1 MSNKNFYP
9 KEESVLNGKYEVV
22 DIRATGGGAIVLL
35 CLEKYTQR
43 RVAVKRF
50 DADTLTKDIEEKA
63 IAETKLNIQSEYLTI
78 AEDYFYDNGFLN
90 TVMPFVEGDT
100 LREVLD
106 AQDIVDDI
114 SALHV
119 SLCLTKAAGD
129 LHKKNILSTDIK
141 PENTIIQPN
150 GQAKLIDLACFEHIG
165 PKATVSM
172 GTVPYAPPE
181 LLMHNKLDAR
191 TDIYTIGVVLSE
203 MTVGSQEF
211 EKVVESWDLNIARGI
226 KPDISF
232 MNNIHPDIKNIV
244 SRAIEPVPSKRYNTA
259 YDLFNELLL
268 LYNTLSGATSKK
280 ELRLLCGYGK
290 EVCISQGRTIIGRDM
305 IDSTVLFI
313 SDKHF
318 ELDFD
323 ANNVKI
329 RDIGSTNG
337 TFVNGQKIGRD
348 WVDVSNNDIIQI
360 TNLQLELRVS
370 G

>member
-1 MSNKNFYP
+1 
-9 KEESVLNGKYEVV
+9 
-22 DIRATGGGAIVLL
+22 
-35 CLEKYTQR
+35 
-43 RVAVKRF
+43 
-50 DADTLTKDIEEKA
+50 
-63 IAETKLNIQSEYLTI
+63 
-78 AEDYFYDNGFLN
+78 
-90 TVMPFVEGDT
+90 
-100 LREVLD
+100 
-106 AQDIVDDI
+106 
-114 SALHV
+114 
-119 SLCLTKAAGD
+119 
-129 LHKKNILSTDIK
+129 
-141 PENTIIQPN
+141 
-150 GQAKLIDLACFEHIG
+150 
-165 PKATVSM
+165 
-172 GTVPYAPPE
+172 
-181 LLMHNKLDAR
+181 
-191 TDIYTIGVVLSE
+191 
-203 MTVGSQEF
+203 
-211 EKVVESWDLNIARGI
+211 
-226 KPDISF
+226 